1 MEYSKIYRIFTKILK
16 ITIQIKKRKVLI
28 NFDDMVADMINNKKI
43 NPILTE
49 LFIRGRKP
57 NIFFVF
63 LTQSYFKVSKDVR
76 LDSTHIFIMKVP
88 NKR

>member
-1 MEYSKIYRIFTKILK
+1 MECSKIYRIFTKILK
-16 ITIQIKKRKVLI
+16 ITIQIKKCKVLI

-57 NIFFVF
+57 NISFVF